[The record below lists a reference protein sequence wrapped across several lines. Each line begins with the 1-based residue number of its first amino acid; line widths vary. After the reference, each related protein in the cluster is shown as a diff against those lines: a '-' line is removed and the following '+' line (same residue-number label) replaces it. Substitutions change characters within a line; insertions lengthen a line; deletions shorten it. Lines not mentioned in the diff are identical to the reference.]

1 MPTCPTGHDSASTD
15 FCDLCGMRIDNPA
28 PASVPAPAPASVPAP
43 AQASTT
49 ARASV
54 PAPAQASA
62 LTPARA
68 QAPVPAAPAFA
79 PAASPPDGREQSC
92 PQCGADRS
100 GQFCEACGYSFASG
114 LPAPGAAAPA
124 RVAPGPAV
132 SAQAAR
138 AQAAEGQAD
147 PDRSAPVPGRVA
159 TAPSYVATA
168 PSQVVAG
175 PGESV
180 ASGAAAAAE
189 WTAVVTTDRAYFDR
203 VIAASGPDA
212 AAVQFP
218 AYCPER
224 RFRLFGPEMRI
235 GRRSPSRGLE
245 PEIDLTGPPTDPGV
259 SHLHAVL
266 VAEEDGAWA
275 VFDPGSANGTLVN
288 GQEMAA
294 GSRVRLHDG
303 DRICV
308 GAWTMLTIQTD

>member
-1 MPTCPTGHDSASTD
+1 MPTCPTGHNSASTD
-15 FCDLCGMRIDNPA
+15 FCDVCGMRIDNPA
-28 PASVPAPAPASVPAP
+28 PASVPAPA
-43 AQASTT
+43 QASALT
-49 ARASV
+49 

-62 LTPARA
+62 LTPAPA
-68 QAPVPAAPAFA
+68 QASVPV
-79 PAASPPDGREQSC
+79 R
-92 PQCGADRS
+92 
-100 GQFCEACGYSFASG
+100 
-114 LPAPGAAAPA
+114 
-124 RVAPGPAV
+124 APGPAA
-132 SAQAAR
+132 SAQAAP
-138 AQAAEGQAD
+138 AQAPPGQAD
-147 PDRSAPVPGRVA
+147 PDRSAAVPGRVA
-159 TAPSYVATA
+159 TAPGYVATA

-180 ASGAAAAAE
+180 ASGAAATAE
-189 WTAVVTTDRAYFDR
+189 WTAVVTADRAYFDR

-288 GQEMAA
+288 GREMAA

-308 GAWTMLTIQTD
+308 GAWTMLAIRTD